1 MTQNSDDEE
10 SDSMK
15 VTANCGKK
23 DHSSH
28 LEPGIISAFTAAC
41 ETDTL
46 SDFQQLPSDEEKCA
60 EMGRSSVLSE
70 NGIKHL
76 LVWMSGDPGM
86 ILSKSV
92 IFLLTHLENW
102 NLCFSGVEKFQEA
115 LLKGVLCEKSNSNV
129 TQRLLLEDRAIQVW
143 PPTQNL

>member
-1 MTQNSDDEE
+1 MFLTRNLEYDQNSDEE
-10 SDSMK
+10 ERDSVK
-15 VTANCGKK
+15 VTASCEKK
-23 DHSSH
+23 DISSH
-28 LEPGIISAFTAAC
+28 LEPGIISAFTTAC

-60 EMGRSSVLSE
+60 KMGRSLVLSE

-92 IFLLTHLENW
+92 IFLLAHLEN
-102 NLCFSGVEKFQEA
+102 
-115 LLKGVLCEKSNSNV
+115 
-129 TQRLLLEDRAIQVW
+129 
-143 PPTQNL
+143 